1 MPTYCGIP
9 FCHSENSLG
18 WASRQTRA
26 LLVTWAEPPTAL
38 SPWALISPLPG
49 TKILPGTQEGSGDGD
64 LLPPSLSQA
73 TLWSSSLLFL
83 STEAG
88 PGQERAESG
97 DAGGLEARPP
107 VQQALEPGPR

>member
-49 TKILPGTQEGSGDGD
+49 TKILVPARDTGGEWGWGSAASQSVPGHSVVIVSLVPFNRGWTWAGASGV
-64 LLPPSLSQA
+64 
-73 TLWSSSLLFL
+73 
-83 STEAG
+83 
-88 PGQERAESG
+88 
-97 DAGGLEARPP
+97 GGCRRP
-107 VQQALEPGPR
+107 